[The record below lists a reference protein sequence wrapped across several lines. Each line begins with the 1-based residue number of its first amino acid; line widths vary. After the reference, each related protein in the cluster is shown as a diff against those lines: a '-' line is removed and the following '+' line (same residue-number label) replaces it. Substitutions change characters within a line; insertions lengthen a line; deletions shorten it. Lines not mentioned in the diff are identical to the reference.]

1 MGIEEAL
8 AQYETE
14 RWSEYNG
21 EHYVD
26 GIGWVSDD
34 EEEEK

>member
-1 MGIEEAL
+1 MGIESAL
-8 AQYETE
+8 AQYEME
-14 RWSEYNG
+14 RWSEYNH

-34 EEEEK
+34 EEE

>member
-1 MGIEEAL
+1 MGIESEL
-8 AQYETE
+8 AQYEMG

-34 EEEEK
+34 EEE